1 MSGKILA
8 VAAQVL
14 AYGAFALVIGYF
26 SNAPDYVYMP
36 PQQAQVKLSLNHPG
50 QRRQECRQRTAQE
63 LAELA
68 PNMRKPFDCPRGRLP
83 VQLELEIDGEQVFA
97 DALPPT
103 GIAGDGPSRVYRRF
117 TVAPGPHRV
126 VVRMRDTARQQGY
139 DYERATEVTLM
150 PKQNFVVDFKAQAG
164 GIVFR

>member
-1 MSGKILA
+1 MTSLA
-8 VAAQVL
+8 RYLGQGL
-14 AYGAFALVIGYF
+14 AYLLLGLAIAYF
-26 SNAPDYVYMP
+26 SDSPVYTHFSPEM
-36 PQQAQVKLSLNHPG
+36 AQIKLNILHGAKPAG
-50 QRRQECRQRTAQE
+50 KCRRRTAAE

-97 DALPPT
+97 GALPPT

-117 TVAPGPHRV
+117 TVAPGPHRIA
-126 VVRMRDTARQQGY
+126 VRMRDTAREDGY

>member
-1 MSGKILA
+1 MTNLA
-8 VAAQVL
+8 RYLGQGL
-14 AYGAFALVIGYF
+14 AYLLLGLAIAYF
-26 SNAPDYVYMP
+26 SDAPVYTHFSPEM
-36 PQQAQVKLSLNHPG
+36 AQIKLSILHGAKPAG
-50 QRRQECRQRTAQE
+50 ECRRRTAAE

-83 VQLELEIDGEQVFA
+83 VHLELEIDGEQVFA

-103 GIAGDGPSRVYRRF
+103 GIAGDGPSRAYRRF

-126 VVRMRDTARQQGY
+126 VVRMRDTAREQGY
-139 DYERATEVTLM
+139 DYERATDVNLV